1 MNNLAAILDG
11 VGAGSLNLGKGRRLK
26 RVECRIKR
34 ELDEA
39 DLALVTDQEAGI
51 KPEQVKHLLQSHHT
65 IARLLAKG
73 ERPQNVSLICGI
85 GISRIS
91 ILKGDPAFAE
101 LLEYYIDM
109 EGEANKAATVDLA
122 QRLALLGEDSV
133 EALHDRLRDNP
144 DQFSNKELTSLA
156 EVVLDRT
163 GFGKTST
170 VNSNVNLGVSDE
182 TLARLRAASDAPAQL
197 TEADRSAISGI
208 VLRATDVYSGGETQD
223 GLESNGSLLREEAGA
238 ELEAELPAGEV
249 SPVDPLHGCDGP
261 SLLRA
266 GALHRTQSGSDPAR
280 GEADGGPAGPD
291 ADGGPLQA
299 SAGEDHW

>member
-1 MNNLAAILDG
+1 LDG

-208 VLRATDVYSGGETQD
+208 VLRATDVY
-223 GLESNGSLLREEAGA
+223 AGA